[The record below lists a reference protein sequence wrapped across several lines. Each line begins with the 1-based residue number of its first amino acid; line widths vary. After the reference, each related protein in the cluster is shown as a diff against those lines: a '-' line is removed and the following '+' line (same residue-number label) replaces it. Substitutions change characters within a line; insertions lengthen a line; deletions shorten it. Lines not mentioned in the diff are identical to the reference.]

1 MVEESVPVRVQ
12 VDENDKKVF
21 GQNVSAGSFSPF
33 NNENVRV

>member
-1 MVEESVPVRVQ
+1 MVEESVPVLVQ

-21 GQNVSAGSFSPF
+21 GQNVSAGSSSPF